1 MIDDKFI
8 GEIMTK
14 ETEIIMK
21 VIDAFRP
28 LSTREPLVTEITGE
42 KSTPRTIKCSFGITA
57 KQANTHNIKE
67 HIERKKEKI
76 VNVILEEAKQSINI
90 ERVELEN
97 GDVYFY
103 LSLNCGG

>member
-1 MIDDKFI
+1 
-8 GEIMTK
+8 MTK
-14 ETEIIMK
+14 KTEIITK

-42 KSTPRTIKCSFGITA
+42 KSTPRTIKYSFGITA
-57 KQANTHNIKE
+57 RQATSHDIKD

-76 VNVILEEAKQSINI
+76 VNMILEEAKQSINI
-90 ERVELEN
+90 ERMELEN